1 MSNLEPSSNLQ
12 HENIYSALI
21 HKQKAFFGTHQTK
34 SLAFRKDALN
44 KLGDAIRKYEQPI
57 IQALK
62 SDLNKSEFEAY
73 STEVGILLKEI
84 RFFLKH
90 LHTWARPKK
99 VKTPLTHFGS
109 KSSIYAE
116 PYGVVLIIAPWNFPF
131 QLAIAPLI
139 GAIAAGNCAII
150 KPSELTPKTSEVI
163 AALVQETY
171 AEEYIAVVQGD
182 VGASQALLREKTD
195 YIFFT
200 GSIPVGKVI
209 MEAAA
214 KHLTPVTLEL
224 GGKSPCIVHKDANL
238 KLAAK
243 RIAWGKF
250 MNAGQ
255 TCVAPDYIYVH
266 RSVKA
271 SLITHL
277 KDAIQQ
283 LYGANPLDNENYTR
297 VVSDKHFMR
306 LEAMLHEGTLVAGGR
321 SNRDTLRIEPT
332 ILTDVTAND
341 LVMQDEI
348 FGPILPILEY
358 DRIEDVLQEI
368 DSCSKPLALYIF
380 SENREIQQQ
389 VLTHASFG
397 GGCVN
402 DTVYHFTTPYLPF
415 GGVGSSGMGN
425 YHGKA
430 GFDLFSHRKSVL
442 RQTTLFDIP
451 FRYPHIKDGL
461 KRIKMFLK

>member
-21 HKQKAFFGTHQTK
+21 HKQKAFFGTQQTK

-73 STEVGILLKEI
+73 STEVGIVLKEI

-99 VKTPLTHFGS
+99 MKTPITHIGS
-109 KSSIYAE
+109 KSTIYAE

-163 AALVQETY
+163 AALIQETY

-238 KLAAK
+238 KLAA
-243 RIAWGKF
+243 
-250 MNAGQ
+250 
-255 TCVAPDYIYVH
+255 
-266 RSVKA
+266 
-271 SLITHL
+271 
-277 KDAIQQ
+277 
-283 LYGANPLDNENYTR
+283 
-297 VVSDKHFMR
+297 
-306 LEAMLHEGTLVAGGR
+306 
-321 SNRDTLRIEPT
+321 
-332 ILTDVTAND
+332 
-341 LVMQDEI
+341 
-348 FGPILPILEY
+348 
-358 DRIEDVLQEI
+358 
-368 DSCSKPLALYIF
+368 
-380 SENREIQQQ
+380 
-389 VLTHASFG
+389 
-397 GGCVN
+397 
-402 DTVYHFTTPYLPF
+402 
-415 GGVGSSGMGN
+415 
-425 YHGKA
+425 
-430 GFDLFSHRKSVL
+430 
-442 RQTTLFDIP
+442 
-451 FRYPHIKDGL
+451 
-461 KRIKMFLK
+461 